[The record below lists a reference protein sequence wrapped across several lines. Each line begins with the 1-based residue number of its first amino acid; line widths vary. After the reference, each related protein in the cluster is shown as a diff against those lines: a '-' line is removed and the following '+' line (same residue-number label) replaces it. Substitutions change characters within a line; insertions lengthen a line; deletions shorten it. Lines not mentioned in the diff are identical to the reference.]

1 MGKSCN
7 SITAQLTEAVGWEKV
22 AGYARRMGIESPLKA
37 IPSIGLGTNDVSLFE
52 MVSAYGVFLNQ
63 GMRVPP
69 ILVTHI
75 TDRQG
80 HLIPRFT
87 PPAKRV
93 LSAGTGWLMLYMRR
107 GGLVKPGGTSKALW
121 AHDLWSTDTQKQGK
135 TQHP

>member
-69 ILVTHI
+69 ILDTNI
-75 TDRQG
+75 TDRPG
-80 HLIPRFT
+80 NLIARFHH
-87 PPAKRV
+87 PAKRV
-93 LSAGTGWLMLYMRR
+93 LR
-107 GGLVKPGGTSKALW
+107 PGPARLRLEQPK
-121 AHDLWSTDTQKQGK
+121 
-135 TQHP
+135 